1 MAQSANRKP
10 IRRAF
15 LEFLMSWGANQQVLT
30 CQDRDRRTDRNEDID
45 DVSHLLINAV
55 IFIKTR
61 CAGSRKFTLES
72 SVFCLQSLCHRNS
85 CFPGSWAPRVLL
97 FYGFTPGYALSL
109 VLTVSPFETFFFF
122 KFLGLFR
129 SILNRIMTVLQET
142 IKTKAHAFS
151 HQWDSMRPTKN
162 STFWSESVDSSQK

>member
-1 MAQSANRKP
+1 
-10 IRRAF
+10 
-15 LEFLMSWGANQQVLT
+15 MSWGANQQVLT

-61 CAGSRKFTLES
+61 CAGSRKFTLQS
-72 SVFCLQSLCHRNS
+72 SKSLS
-85 CFPGSWAPRVLL
+85 SQFLL
-97 FYGFTPGYALSL
+97 SRELGPAGFTLLRFYPWLCALSRFDRF
-109 VLTVSPFETFFFF
+109 TIWNFFFF

-151 HQWDSMRPTKN
+151 HQWDSMRPKKN